1 MIFDWRYSLFQNVP
15 ILLAAGLFFIEIRS
29 SINIIGVNYLDL
41 AGVFL
46 GIWLL
51 YYLTVQKRFYGN
63 HSAYKPTNRQLTGLG
78 LIITIT
84 GIMICA
90 VLFFEIPA
98 KNDWTAWLAVALSVI
113 LKDCCTL
120 PKLTTIQH
128 KSF

>member
-51 YYLTVQKRFYGN
+51 YYFG
-63 HSAYKPTNRQLTGLG
+63 SMG
-78 LIITIT
+78 
-84 GIMICA
+84 
-90 VLFFEIPA
+90 
-98 KNDWTAWLAVALSVI
+98 
-113 LKDCCTL
+113 
-120 PKLTTIQH
+120 TIQPINRPTDN
-128 KSF
+128 

>member
-29 SINIIGVNYLDL
+29 SINIIGVNYLNL

-51 YYLTVQKRFYGN
+51 YYLTVQRRFYGN

-90 VLFFEIPA
+90 ALFFEIPA
-98 KNDWTAWLAVALSVI
+98 KNDWTAWMAAILSVL